1 MTLSLAKNVM
11 KSLNSN
17 SQEREL
23 HQLQQ
28 MQQKAKERCMTYFG
42 SLQSLLQV
50 LLNEDLKGTRT
61 EHGFKRAFISLFG
74 QNVETF
80 TSTMFLYVDQLE
92 KQLDKEEFQEDGSMA
107 AFLVLNRQCQQFI
120 YSQFSLDYANQMP
133 NKSFSEYTQIEA
145 KDFRD
150 TLIKHMSSVKKSIA
164 KRARHQRQ
172 YDRRV
177 NETQMKMQEREVNR
191 GKALD
196 VDLVV
201 PESKETESEMHDTSS
216 RFGNDTH
223 AEDANI
229 KPVNDK
235 EPMAENAEKCQVSCP
250 LLDPSFDN
258 MTTEF
263 SNQSLKSENI
273 SLKKTIAQLQKDFS
287 RIEAHCVNE
296 LKYQNQALKDMQHGQ
311 IVNETSNNAKINK
324 EIEVLE
330 TINIEL
336 EHSVAKLLAENEKL
350 HKENEHL
357 KQTYKDLYDS
367 LKKTR
372 VQTKD
377 HNDSQ
382 IAQIN
387 SKTVE
392 NVDLKAQIQEK
403 VFANVALKNELR
415 KLKENSMDTK
425 FAKPSIL
432 GKPILQPPKNQ
443 SVVRQ
448 LNAFKSE
455 RPNFSK
461 PRFTS
466 QVDVNNF
473 DQRVSAL
480 ETKMSEF
487 NQTSQYAEAVS
498 SILGIVD
505 QHLASKMKE
514 AVDVAVRLQSNK
526 LKEEAKAENQEFFN
540 QVDSTI
546 KAIIKEHMKAQ
557 VSKIMPQIEKYVTE
571 SLRAEVLVRSTNQPQ
586 TSYAVATSLSE
597 FELKKILIDKM
608 ETNKSINRSD
618 IQKNLYNVLFE
629 AYNTDKD
636 IITSYGDVVTLK
648 RGRDDQDKDED
659 PSTGSD
665 LGTKEESKSTQAE
678 ELEFKAV
685 DLEIQQGQGNES
697 RHIDDQLNNE
707 AAPKH
712 DWFQKPDK
720 PPTPDRAWNKSKSID
735 NMTQYILVRPA
746 FNPLK
751 GTCKSFAELEY
762 HFEECYKAVNDK
774 LDWHNPEGR
783 EYLFDLSKPLPLIE
797 DRGRQVV
804 PADYFINNDL
814 EYLKGG
820 CSSSKYA
827 TSTTRTKDA
836 KGPKRQRFYAYAYHW
851 KSLHDVYSKRR
862 IIAVTSV
869 KIMRWYDYG
878 YLEEIVVQRDD
889 NVLYKFKEGDFP
901 RLNMRDIKDM
911 LLLLVQKKLSN
922 LDVDDRYDLGVA
934 LRMFTRCIVILHRV
948 EDLQLGVE
956 SY

>member
-235 EPMAENAEKCQVSCP
+235 EPMAELIAIP
-250 LLDPSFDN
+250 LLIQQICVIGEERLTRMLKNVKFHVLYLIHHLIN

-273 SLKKTIAQLQKDFS
+273 SLKKTVAQLQKDFS

-466 QVDVNNF
+466 QVDVNN
-473 DQRVSAL
+473 VLSKL
-480 ETKMSEF
+480 VTPYYLTKGIEYAFAKHHHMIASSESR
-487 NQTSQYAEAVS
+487 NS
-498 SILGIVD
+498 SKNIPRFSLND
-505 QHLASKMKE
+505 MAHNHYL
-514 AVDVAVRLQSNK
+514 D
-526 LKEEAKAENQEFFN
+526 EAKKKTQERDRN
-540 QVDSTI
+540 SKLVVD
-546 KAIIKEHMKAQ
+546 A
-557 VSKIMPQIEKYVTE
+557 
-571 SLRAEVLVRSTNQPQ
+571 LL
-586 TSYAVATSLSE
+586 L
-597 FELKKILIDKM
+597 D
-608 ETNKSINRSD
+608 
-618 IQKNLYNVLFE
+618 
-629 AYNTDKD
+629 
-636 IITSYGDVVTLK
+636 
-648 RGRDDQDKDED
+648 
-659 PSTGSD
+659 
-665 LGTKEESKSTQAE
+665 
-678 ELEFKAV
+678 FKALLMV
-685 DLEIQQGQGNES
+685 ANQNLG
-697 RHIDDQLNNE
+697 
-707 AAPKH
+707 A
-712 DWFQKPDK
+712 
-720 PPTPDRAWNKSKSID
+720 
-735 NMTQYILVRPA
+735 
-746 FNPLK
+746 
-751 GTCKSFAELEY
+751 
-762 HFEECYKAVNDK
+762 
-774 LDWHNPEGR
+774 
-783 EYLFDLSKPLPLIE
+783 LI
-797 DRGRQVV
+797 
-804 PADYFINNDL
+804 N
-814 EYLKGG
+814 
-820 CSSSKYA
+820 
-827 TSTTRTKDA
+827 
-836 KGPKRQRFYAYAYHW
+836 
-851 KSLHDVYSKRR
+851 
-862 IIAVTSV
+862 
-869 KIMRWYDYG
+869 
-878 YLEEIVVQRDD
+878 
-889 NVLYKFKEGDFP
+889 
-901 RLNMRDIKDM
+901 
-911 LLLLVQKKLSN
+911 
-922 LDVDDRYDLGVA
+922 
-934 LRMFTRCIVILHRV
+934 
-948 EDLQLGVE
+948 QLGVCLHLIVVA
-956 SY
+956 SQ